1 MSEKKEKKK
10 KAKLNSDGVFRRIF
24 PFVFSIFF
32 FLVMCIICVCSFFS
46 TPFLCSSFFFLLFFF
61 LESRK
66 IGSFVHKRS
75 VLLSH
80 ILFILRSAFKLK
92 RHVIDCFLSL
102 IRFTDNSCALRC
114 LIWWALTLI
123 NLTYRELCAQALS
136 VYWGRG
142 DAVLPAPSLN
152 QKQLFF
158 FSLIVTHAPSATAF
172 FFFFK

>member
-1 MSEKKEKKK
+1 MFALSFQHLFF
-10 KAKLNSDGVFRRIF
+10 ALLS
-24 PFVFSIFF
+24 FSF
-32 FLVMCIICVCSFFS
+32 
-46 TPFLCSSFFFLLFFF
+46 FFF

-123 NLTYRELCAQALS
+123 NLTYRELCARAPS

-152 QKQLFF
+152 QKQLFL

-172 FFFFK
+172 FFFLSSSVASTRKKQRLKPC